1 MTRRIIHRG
10 KFLLHAIEEVVLPN
24 GNRVELEII
33 SHPGAAAVV
42 PFLSDDRI
50 LLLRQYR
57 HAAGG
62 YIWEIPA
69 GKLDPGEEPRACA
82 ERELAEETGYRA
94 RRIEQT
100 GVILTTPG
108 FTDERIYLFSAYDLE
123 PGVTAHEVSEV
134 IELHEVPFEEAL
146 AMVDRGEI
154 IDAKTL
160 AALFHSCRRRASAA
174 PAPMF

>member
-108 FTDERIYLFSAYDLE
+108 FTDERIYLFSAFDLE

-160 AALFHSCRRRASAA
+160 AALFHACRRRA
-174 PAPMF
+174 

>member
-108 FTDERIYLFSAYDLE
+108 FTDERIYLFSAFDLE

-154 IDAKTL
+154 IDGKTL
-160 AALFHSCRRRASAA
+160 AALFHACRRRA
-174 PAPMF
+174 

>member
-10 KFLLHAIEEVVLPN
+10 KVLLHAIEEVELPN
-24 GNRVELEII
+24 GTRAELEII
-33 SHPGAAAVV
+33 HHPGAAAVV
-42 PFLSDDRI
+42 PFLSEDRI

-94 RRIEQT
+94 GRIEPT
-100 GVILTTPG
+100 GVLLTTPG
-108 FTDERIYLFSAYDLE
+108 FTDERIYLYSAFDLE
-123 PGVTAHEVSEV
+123 PGATAHEASEV
-134 IELHEVPFEEAL
+134 IELHEVPFAEAL

-154 IDAKTL
+154 VDAKTL
-160 AALFHSCRRRASAA
+160 AALFHASRRRA
-174 PAPMF
+174 

>member
-1 MTRRIIHRG
+1 VTRKIIHRG
-10 KFLLHAIEEVVLPN
+10 KFLLHSIEEVELPN

-69 GKLDPGEEPRACA
+69 GKLDPGEEPQACA

-94 RRIEQT
+94 GRIEQT

-108 FTDERIYLFSAYDLE
+108 FTDERIYLFSAFDLE

-154 IDAKTL
+154 VDAKTL
-160 AALFHSCRRRASAA
+160 AALFHACRRR
-174 PAPMF
+174 P

>member
-1 MTRRIIHRG
+1 MTRKIIHRG
-10 KFLLHAIEEVVLPN
+10 KFLLHSIEEVELPN

-69 GKLDPGEEPRACA
+69 GKLDPGEEPQACA

-108 FTDERIYLFSAYDLE
+108 FTDERIYLFSAFDLE

-154 IDAKTL
+154 VDAKTL
-160 AALFHSCRRRASAA
+160 AALFHACRRR
-174 PAPMF
+174 P

>member
-1 MTRRIIHRG
+1 M
-10 KFLLHAIEEVVLPN
+10 
-24 GNRVELEII
+24 
-33 SHPGAAAVV
+33 

-69 GKLDPGEEPRACA
+69 GKLDPGEEPQACA

-108 FTDERIYLFSAYDLE
+108 FTDERIYLFSAFDLE

-154 IDAKTL
+154 VDAKTL
-160 AALFHSCRRRASAA
+160 AALFHACRRR
-174 PAPMF
+174 P